1 MFQFLES
8 LYHKLFMQVYEA
20 SGNGNN
26 SIKTYSIYYHIYN
39 LLSGSQKH
47 YEWDTQTHFIKM
59 DQNVPVTNSII
70 T

>member
-47 YEWDTQTHFIKM
+47 YE
-59 DQNVPVTNSII
+59 
-70 T
+70 